1 LTTFNPAYLFITP
14 LISDRYRPSFAG
26 HFGFRGHHRPATR
39 QATKHGEVDAGVWR
53 LRGQRHRG
61 PEPRVPGLRR
71 RRVRA
76 CAWRG
81 QVHVCGGLQEPQ
93 VGDHFDQGKRQ

>member
-1 LTTFNPAYLFITP
+1 M
-14 LISDRYRPSFAG
+14 
-26 HFGFRGHHRPATR
+26 
-39 QATKHGEVDAGVWR
+39 WR

-93 VGDHFDQGKRQ
+93 VGDHFDQGKRP